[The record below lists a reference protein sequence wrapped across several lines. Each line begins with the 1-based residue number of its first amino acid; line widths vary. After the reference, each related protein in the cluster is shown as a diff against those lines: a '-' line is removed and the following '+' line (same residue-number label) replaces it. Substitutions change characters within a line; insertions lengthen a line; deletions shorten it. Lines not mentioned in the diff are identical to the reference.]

1 MFLHR
6 MTSFLISEIS
16 RGIGDSSRCQPCIQT
31 VDDNGAQQS
40 RPFENGDFERVL
52 DFDIS
57 PPSPPD
63 TPLRLGESDT
73 YFPVRYFCLR
83 GCFLFYF
90 KEDDITETEDDGVS
104 YAGKPLGVIPLDRT
118 HIEFPE
124 GGRRVFQKHANSNA
138 SKGYEFVIIHTPKK
152 DSNEIKRRDEYI
164 VVDSSSQREEWK
176 LALSSRSGG
185 ILKDTIL
192 RPGGGPA
199 ARSSLR
205 SSPITLPT
213 RNLRPSDDRRTLLM
227 SSKTGTMN
235 LTSQRGK
242 SRSQLLHPF
251 DDPASVGEGV
261 SNQAAGLNQKN
272 QQQPPQQ
279 DTLSI
284 LENDIFQKFTDHR
297 FNSDS
302 YTDQFFMDHPYQE
315 ADATCREME
324 STLLAVKRGLRGA
337 VLEQYKYFVQASQEM
352 KIMGKEVAALQHTCA
367 DQLVTLVDGMK
378 DINFAEAFA
387 DEPVIDDE
395 EAYYSD
401 EEVDEMDDNDDTGV
415 EPDGLSLNHL
425 SDASYHSSDEEQEA
439 SGRIKMNR
447 NDVHNSIQKV
457 NRRKFIRGSI
467 DCSKDNDG
475 YGSGGYPLSPSSS
488 TVASQ
493 VEIPSWLADVT
504 EEISAFKK
512 ECRYTEATHLSIK
525 AKTELIEIFAMH
537 EKASRHQQLT
547 KKQQTTLR
555 RILMEIESLMTSL
568 GDRLVETL
576 RRKNEAM
583 KQTYKRE
590 RQDPFYELMPLVSP
604 VCLED
609 DASALQLLV
618 KLGRPHDA
626 AVAYS
631 VRRSM
636 LLSEWYVIYF

>member
-1 MFLHR
+1 
-6 MTSFLISEIS
+6 
-16 RGIGDSSRCQPCIQT
+16 
-31 VDDNGAQQS
+31 
-40 RPFENGDFERVL
+40 
-52 DFDIS
+52 
-57 PPSPPD
+57 
-63 TPLRLGESDT
+63 
-73 YFPVRYFCLR
+73 
-83 GCFLFYF
+83 
-90 KEDDITETEDDGVS
+90 
-104 YAGKPLGVIPLDRT
+104 
-118 HIEFPE
+118 
-124 GGRRVFQKHANSNA
+124 
-138 SKGYEFVIIHTPKK
+138 
-152 DSNEIKRRDEYI
+152 
-164 VVDSSSQREEWK
+164 
-176 LALSSRSGG
+176 
-185 ILKDTIL
+185 
-192 RPGGGPA
+192 
-199 ARSSLR
+199 
-205 SSPITLPT
+205 
-213 RNLRPSDDRRTLLM
+213 
-227 SSKTGTMN
+227 
-235 LTSQRGK
+235 
-242 SRSQLLHPF
+242 
-251 DDPASVGEGV
+251 
-261 SNQAAGLNQKN
+261 
-272 QQQPPQQ
+272 
-279 DTLSI
+279 
-284 LENDIFQKFTDHR
+284 
-297 FNSDS
+297 
-302 YTDQFFMDHPYQE
+302 MDHPYQE